1 MRPWKQPLSAL
12 LVGLLFGLAGCA
24 GESGTAAAPTPA
36 PAEPAPA
43 PAPAPV
49 EAASP
54 PRLIADARPRYPL
67 IALNRGAE
75 GEVVVEA
82 RIAADGSVNDARV
95 VSSAPRRI
103 FDRAALDA
111 ARQWRFES
119 GAPDRSITRVLEF
132 SVPSAGG

>member
-24 GESGTAAAPTPA
+24 GESGTAAAPVTG
-36 PAEPAPA
+36 
-43 PAPAPV
+43 
-49 EAASP
+49 AAQP
-54 PRLIADARPRYPL
+54 
-67 IALNRGAE
+67 
-75 GEVVVEA
+75 
-82 RIAADGSVNDARV
+82 
-95 VSSAPRRI
+95 SSG
-103 FDRAALDA
+103 A